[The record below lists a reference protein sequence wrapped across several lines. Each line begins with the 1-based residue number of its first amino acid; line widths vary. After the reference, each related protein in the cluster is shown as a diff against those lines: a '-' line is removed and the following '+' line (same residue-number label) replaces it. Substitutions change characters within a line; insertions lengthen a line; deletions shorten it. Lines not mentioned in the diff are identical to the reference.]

1 MKRIILTVILA
12 LAAVAATAQTL
23 VVYYSKPGENYTQ
36 DGIVNLK
43 KGNTQEVAERIQKL
57 AKADIFRV
65 ESVKNYPDSYTEL
78 INVAKEE
85 MNSKA
90 RPEIK
95 GDIDIS
101 KYDTIYI
108 GWPCWWGTLPM
119 CMFTF
124 IEKHDWT
131 GKTVIPFTTH
141 EGSGFGSGLR
151 DLKAAVKGATV
162 TKGLSLRGTAARS
175 SDAQIE
181 KFVYS
186 SASTY

>member
-1 MKRIILTVILA
+1 MKRIILSVLIA
-12 LAAVAATAQTL
+12 LVALSASAQTL
-23 VVYYSKPGENYTQ
+23 VVYYSKPGETYTP

-43 KGNTQEVAERIQKL
+43 KGNTQEVAERIQKF

-65 ESVKNYPDSYTEL
+65 ETVKAYPDDYKKLTDVAREEL
-78 INVAKEE
+78 NT
-85 MNSKA
+85 KA
-90 RPEIK
+90 RPAIK
-95 GDIDIS
+95 GDVDIS

-124 IEKHDWT
+124 IENHDWA

-151 DLKAAVKGATV
+151 DLKAAVKGAAV
-162 TKGLSLRGTAARS
+162 VEGLSIRGTAARS
-175 SDAQIE
+175 SDARIE
-181 KFVYS
+181 KFV
-186 SASTY
+186 TGGK

>member
-1 MKRIILTVILA
+1 MKRIILTAILA
-12 LAAVAATAQTL
+12 LAALTASAQTL
-23 VVYYSKPGENYTQ
+23 VVYYSKPGETYTQ
-36 DGIVNLK
+36 DGVINLI
-43 KGNTQEVAERIQKL
+43 KGNTQEVAERIQKF

-65 ESVKNYPDSYTEL
+65 ETVKNYPDEYLKL
-78 INVAKEE
+78 IDVAKEE
-85 MNSKA
+85 LNSKA
-90 RPEIK
+90 RPAIK

-124 IEKHDWT
+124 IEKHDWS

-151 DLKAAVKGATV
+151 DLRAAVKGATV
-162 TKGLSLRGTAARS
+162 AKGLSLRGTAARS

-181 KFVYS
+181 KFV
-186 SASTY
+186 TGD

>member
-1 MKRIILTVILA
+1 MQRNEKKT
-12 LAAVAATAQTL
+12 AVALEYEAGDQAPKVVATGRGKL
-23 VVYYSKPGENYTQ
+23 
-36 DGIVNLK
+36 
-43 KGNTQEVAERIQKL
+43 AERII
-57 AKADIFRV
+57 D
-65 ESVKNYPDSYTEL
+65 
-78 INVAKEE
+78 VAKEE
-85 MNSKA
+85 LNSKA

-141 EGSGFGSGLR
+141 EGSGFGSGLS

-162 TKGLSLRGTAARS
+162 TKGLSIQGTNARS
-175 SDAQIE
+175 SDAQIK
-181 KFVYS
+181 KFVA
-186 SASTY
+186 ASTN

>member
-12 LAAVAATAQTL
+12 LAALTASAQTL
-23 VVYYSKPGENYTQ
+23 VVYYSKPGETYTP
-36 DGIVNLK
+36 DGIINLK

-65 ESVKNYPDSYTEL
+65 ETAKAYPDDYKTL
-78 INVAKEE
+78 IDVAKEE
-85 MNSKA
+85 LNAKA
-90 RPEIK
+90 RPAIK

-131 GKTVIPFTTH
+131 GKTVIPFTNH

-151 DLKAAVKGATV
+151 DLKAAIPSATIK
-162 TKGLSLRGTAARS
+162 KGLSIQGSKVTTAGK
-175 SDAQIE
+175 QIE
-181 KFVYS
+181 EFVKGNI
-186 SASTY
+186 

>member
-1 MKRIILTVILA
+1 MKRIILTAILA
-12 LAAVAATAQTL
+12 LAALTASAQTL
-23 VVYYSKPGENYTQ
+23 VVYYSKPGETYTQ
-36 DGIVNLK
+36 DGVINL
-43 KGNTQEVAERIQKL
+43 RIQKF

-65 ESVKNYPDSYTEL
+65 ETVKNYPDEYLKL
-78 INVAKEE
+78 IDVAKEE
-85 MNSKA
+85 LNSKA
-90 RPEIK
+90 RPAIK

-124 IEKHDWT
+124 IEKHDWS

-151 DLKAAVKGATV
+151 DLRAAVKGATV
-162 TKGLSLRGTAARS
+162 AKGLSLRGTAARS

-181 KFVYS
+181 KFV
-186 SASTY
+186 TGD

>member
-1 MKRIILTVILA
+1 MKRIILTAILA
-12 LAAVAATAQTL
+12 LASLTASAQTL
-23 VVYYSKPGENYTQ
+23 VIYYSKPGETYTQ
-36 DGIVNLK
+36 GGIINLK

-65 ESVKNYPDSYTEL
+65 ETVKNYPDSYTEL
-78 INVAKEE
+78 IDVAKEE
-85 MNSKA
+85 LNSKA

-124 IEKHDWT
+124 IDKHDWT
-131 GKTVIPFTTH
+131 GKIVIPFTTH

-151 DLKAAVKGATV
+151 ELKAAVKGATV
-162 TKGLSLRGTAARS
+162 TKGLSIQGSNARS
-175 SDAQIE
+175 SDAQI
-181 KFVYS
+181 KKYVADS
-186 SASTY
+186 SN

>member
-1 MKRIILTVILA
+1 MKRIILTAILA
-12 LAAVAATAQTL
+12 LAALTASAQTL
-23 VVYYSKPGENYTQ
+23 VVYYSKPGETYTP
-36 DGIVNLK
+36 DGIINLK
-43 KGNTQEVAERIQKL
+43 KGNTQEVAERIQKF

-65 ESVKNYPDSYTEL
+65 ETVKSYPDEYMKL
-78 INVAKEE
+78 IDVAKEE
-85 MNSKA
+85 LNVKA
-90 RPEIK
+90 RPAIK
-95 GDIDIS
+95 EDIDIS

-162 TKGLSLRGTAARS
+162 AKGLSLRGTAART
-175 SDAQIE
+175 SDAQVE
-181 KFVYS
+181 RFV
-186 SASTY
+186 TGGK

>member
-1 MKRIILTVILA
+1 MKRIILTAILA
-12 LAAVAATAQTL
+12 FAALTASAQTL
-23 VVYYSKPGENYTQ
+23 VVYYSKPGETYTT
-36 DGIVNLK
+36 DGIINLK

-65 ESVKNYPDSYTEL
+65 ETVKAYPDEYKKL
-78 INVAKEE
+78 IDVAKEE
-85 MNSKA
+85 LNDKA
-90 RPEIK
+90 RPAIK

-101 KYDTIYI
+101 KYDTVYI

-162 TKGLSLRGTAARS
+162 TKGLSLRGTIARS

-181 KFVYS
+181 KFVTG
-186 SASTY
+186 AK

>member
-1 MKRIILTVILA
+1 MKRIILTAILA
-12 LAAVAATAQTL
+12 LAALTASAQTL
-23 VVYYSKPGENYTQ
+23 VVYYSKPGETYTQ
-36 DGIVNLK
+36 GGIITLK

-65 ESVKNYPDSYTEL
+65 ETVKDYPDSYMEL
-78 INVAKEE
+78 IDVAKDEL
-85 MNSKA
+85 NAKA
-90 RPEIK
+90 RPAIK
-95 GDIDIS
+95 SDIDIS

-108 GWPCWWGTLPM
+108 GWPCWWGTMPM

-141 EGSGFGSGLR
+141 EGSGFGSGLS

-162 TKGLSLRGTAARS
+162 TKGLSIQGTNARS
-175 SDAQIE
+175 SDAQIK
-181 KFVYS
+181 KFVA
-186 SASTY
+186 ASTN

>member
-1 MKRIILTVILA
+1 MKRIILTVI
-12 LAAVAATAQTL
+12 
-23 VVYYSKPGENYTQ
+23 
-36 DGIVNLK
+36 
-43 KGNTQEVAERIQKL
+43 QKF

-65 ESVKNYPDSYTEL
+65 ETVKTYPDEYMKL
-78 INVAKEE
+78 IDVAKEE
-85 MNSKA
+85 LNAKT
-90 RPEIK
+90 RPAIK
-95 GDIDIS
+95 DDIDIS

-124 IEKHDWT
+124 IEKHDWA

-162 TKGLSLRGTAARS
+162 TQGLSLRGTAARS

-181 KFVYS
+181 KFVIGGK
-186 SASTY
+186 

>member
-1 MKRIILTVILA
+1 MQTMKKIFAIVILA
-12 LAAVAATAQTL
+12 LAAMTASAQTL
-23 VVYYSKPGENYTQ
+23 VVYYSKPGETYTP
-36 DGIVNLK
+36 DGIINLK

-57 AKADIFRV
+57 TNADIFRV
-65 ESVKNYPDSYTEL
+65 ETVKAYPDSHDKL
-78 INVAKEE
+78 IAVAKDEL
-85 MNSKA
+85 NAGA
-90 RPEIK
+90 RPAIQ

-101 KYDTIYI
+101 KYDTVYI

-151 DLKAAVKGATV
+151 DLRNAVKGATV
-162 TKGLSLRGTAARS
+162 TKGLSLRGTAART

-181 KFVYS
+181 KFV
-186 SASTY
+186 TGGK